1 MQGSHFC
8 DCLNWKGVCIYQ
20 ELHDNG
26 NKAKEQ
32 RKTYTCKVCEK
43 VLYPDDVLLIKFE
56 APHKL
61 VIDLARPGSFIF
73 IRSEENV
80 YFDVPISILESDIE
94 TNIISIMI
102 EIRGIKTKQLL
113 NIGSFIF
120 IRSEENVY
128 FDVPISILESDIETN
143 IISIMIEIR
152 GIKTKQL
159 LNIESGGNITI
170 RGPYW
175 NGVFGLKN
183 IRKQKNNEALVIA
196 RGIGMAPMMPVISR
210 LVENGNTVTLILDKQ
225 PFNDIYVSEWL
236 DKLNIVPQEM
246 NLIEKGEL
254 SPEGKVAIKSI
265 VKYNNIS
272 LIHIA
277 GADILTYS
285 VIDFLDSLD
294 RKDIDLSCCNNFKMC
309 CGEGVCGSCTAIHI
323 AGADILTY
331 SVIDF
336 LDSLDRKDIDL
347 SCCNN
352 FKMCCGEGVCGS
364 CTARFSGHRVKR
376 FCKVQASPRGI
387 FEGKRFCK
395 VQASPRGIFE
405 GRRLI

>member
-1 MQGSHFC
+1 MFKETIDCIDAGTEFCPCHLAESGECILCSQLQGNHFC

-20 ELHDNG
+20 EFHDNG
-26 NKAKEQ
+26 NKVKEQ
-32 RKTYTCKVCEK
+32 RKTYTCKVCDK
-43 VLYPDDVLLIKFE
+43 VLYPDDVLLVKFE

-73 IRSEENV
+73 VRSEENV
-80 YFDVPISILESDIE
+80 YFDVPISILDS
-94 TNIISIMI
+94 N
-102 EIRGIKTKQLL
+102 
-113 NIGSFIF
+113 
-120 IRSEENVY
+120 
-128 FDVPISILESDIETN
+128 IETN

-183 IRKQKNNEALVIA
+183 IGKQKNNDILVLA
-196 RGIGMAPMMPVISR
+196 RGIGMAPMIPVLQR
-210 LVENGNTVTLILDKQ
+210 LIENGNTVTLILDKQ
-225 PFNDIYVSEWL
+225 PFKDIYVTEWL
-236 DKLNIVPQEM
+236 DKLNIIPQEM

-265 VKYNNIS
+265 IKYNKIS

-285 VIDFLDSLD
+285 VIEYLDSLE
-294 RKDIDLSCCNNFKMC
+294 RQ
-309 CGEGVCGSCTAIHI
+309 
-323 AGADILTY
+323 
-331 SVIDF
+331 
-336 LDSLDRKDIDL
+336 DIDL

-387 FEGKRFCK
+387 FEG
-395 VQASPRGIFE
+395 
-405 GRRLI
+405 RRLI

>member
-1 MQGSHFC
+1 MFKDTIDCIDAGTEFCPCHLAESGECILCSQLQGSHFC

-20 ELHDNG
+20 EFYDNG

-32 RKTYTCKVCEK
+32 RKVYKCKVSEK
-43 VLYPDDVLLIKFE
+43 VLYPDDVLLVKFE

-73 IRSEENV
+73 VRSEENV
-80 YFDVPISILESDIE
+80 YFDVPISILD
-94 TNIISIMI
+94 
-102 EIRGIKTKQLL
+102 
-113 NIGSFIF
+113 
-120 IRSEENVY
+120 
-128 FDVPISILESDIETN
+128 SDIETN

-159 LNIESGGNITI
+159 LNIEAGGNITI

-183 IRKQKNNEALVIA
+183 IRKQKNNDTIVIA
-196 RGIGMAPMMPVISR
+196 RGIGMAPMIPVIKR
-210 LVENGNTVTLILDKQ
+210 LIENDNTVTLIVDKQ
-225 PFNDIYVSEWL
+225 PFKDIYVTEWL
-236 DKLNIVPQEM
+236 DKFNIVPQEM

-254 SPEGKVAIKSI
+254 SPEGKVAIKSLI
-265 VKYNNIS
+265 KYNNIS

-285 VIDFLDSLD
+285 VIDFLDSLE
-294 RKDIDLSCCNNFKMC
+294 R
-309 CGEGVCGSCTAIHI
+309 E
-323 AGADILTY
+323 
-331 SVIDF
+331 
-336 LDSLDRKDIDL
+336 DIDL

-387 FEGKRFCK
+387 FEG
-395 VQASPRGIFE
+395 
-405 GRRLI
+405 RRLI

>member
-1 MQGSHFC
+1 MFKETIDCIDAGSEFCPCHLAESGECILCSQLQGNHFC

-20 ELHDNG
+20 EFHDNG

-32 RKTYTCKVCEK
+32 RKTYTCKVSEK
-43 VLYPDDVLLIKFE
+43 ILYPDDILLIKFE

-73 IRSEENV
+73 VRSEENV

-102 EIRGIKTKQLL
+102 EVRGIKTKQLL
-113 NIGSFIF
+113 NI
-120 IRSEENVY
+120 
-128 FDVPISILESDIETN
+128 
-143 IISIMIEIR
+143 
-152 GIKTKQL
+152 KA
-159 LNIESGGNITI
+159 GGNITI

-183 IRKQKNNEALVIA
+183 IGKQKNNETLVIA
-196 RGIGMAPMMPVISR
+196 RGIGMAPMMPVIEK
-210 LVENGNTVTLILDKQ
+210 LIENGNSVTLLLDKQ
-225 PFNDIYVSEWL
+225 PFKDIYVSEWL

-246 NLIEKGEL
+246 NLIEKGQL

-285 VIDFLDSLD
+285 VIDFLDSLE
-294 RKDIDLSCCNNFKMC
+294 RQ
-309 CGEGVCGSCTAIHI
+309 
-323 AGADILTY
+323 
-331 SVIDF
+331 
-336 LDSLDRKDIDL
+336 DIDL

-387 FEGKRFCK
+387 FEG
-395 VQASPRGIFE
+395 
-405 GRRLI
+405 RRLI

>member
-43 VLYPDDVLLIKFE
+43 ILYPDDVLLIKFE

-94 TNIISIMI
+94 
-102 EIRGIKTKQLL
+102 K
-113 NIGSFIF
+113 
-120 IRSEENVY
+120 
-128 FDVPISILESDIETN
+128 D

-196 RGIGMAPMMPVISR
+196 RGIGMAPMMPVIER

-225 PFNDIYVSEWL
+225 PFKEIYVSEWL

-309 CGEGVCGSCTAIHI
+309 CGEGVCGSCTA
-323 AGADILTY
+323 
-331 SVIDF
+331 
-336 LDSLDRKDIDL
+336 
-347 SCCNN
+347 
-352 FKMCCGEGVCGS
+352 
-364 CTARFSGHRVKR
+364 RFSGHRVKR

-387 FEGKRFCK
+387 FEG
-395 VQASPRGIFE
+395 
-405 GRRLI
+405 RRLI

>member
-1 MQGSHFC
+1 MFKETIDCIDAGTEFCPCHLAESGECILCSQLQGSHFC

-20 ELHDNG
+20 EFHDNG

-32 RKTYTCKVCEK
+32 RKVYKCKVSEK
-43 VLYPDDVLLIKFE
+43 VLYPDDVLLVKFE

-73 IRSEENV
+73 VRSEENV
-80 YFDVPISILESDIE
+80 YFDVPISILD
-94 TNIISIMI
+94 
-102 EIRGIKTKQLL
+102 
-113 NIGSFIF
+113 
-120 IRSEENVY
+120 
-128 FDVPISILESDIETN
+128 SDIETN

-159 LNIESGGNITI
+159 LNIEAGGNITI

-183 IRKQKNNEALVIA
+183 IRKQKNNDTIVIA
-196 RGIGMAPMMPVISR
+196 RGIGMAPMIPVIKR
-210 LVENGNTVTLILDKQ
+210 LIENDNTVTLIVDKQ
-225 PFNDIYVSEWL
+225 PFKDIYVTEWL
-236 DKLNIVPQEM
+236 DKFNIVPQEM

-254 SPEGKVAIKSI
+254 SPEGKVAIKSLI
-265 VKYNNIS
+265 KYNNIS

-285 VIDFLDSLD
+285 VIDFLDSLE
-294 RKDIDLSCCNNFKMC
+294 R
-309 CGEGVCGSCTAIHI
+309 E
-323 AGADILTY
+323 
-331 SVIDF
+331 
-336 LDSLDRKDIDL
+336 DIDL

-376 FCKVQASPRGI
+376 FCKVQASPR
-387 FEGKRFCK
+387 
-395 VQASPRGIFE
+395 AIFE

>member
-1 MQGSHFC
+1 MFKETIDCIDAGSEFCPCHLAESGECILCSQLQGNHFC

-20 ELHDNG
+20 EFHDNG
-26 NKAKEQ
+26 KKAKEQ
-32 RKTYTCKVCEK
+32 RKTYTCKVSEK
-43 VLYPDDVLLIKFE
+43 ILYPDDILLIKFE

-73 IRSEENV
+73 VRSEENV

-102 EIRGIKTKQLL
+102 EVRGIKTKQLL
-113 NIGSFIF
+113 NI
-120 IRSEENVY
+120 
-128 FDVPISILESDIETN
+128 
-143 IISIMIEIR
+143 
-152 GIKTKQL
+152 KA
-159 LNIESGGNITI
+159 GGNITI

-183 IRKQKNNEALVIA
+183 IGKQKNNETLVIA
-196 RGIGMAPMMPVISR
+196 RGIGMAPMMPVIEK
-210 LVENGNTVTLILDKQ
+210 LIENGNYVTLLLDKQ
-225 PFNDIYVSEWL
+225 PFKDIYVSEWL

-246 NLIEKGEL
+246 NLIEKGQL

-285 VIDFLDSLD
+285 IIDFLDSLE
-294 RKDIDLSCCNNFKMC
+294 RQ
-309 CGEGVCGSCTAIHI
+309 
-323 AGADILTY
+323 
-331 SVIDF
+331 
-336 LDSLDRKDIDL
+336 DIDL

-387 FEGKRFCK
+387 FEG
-395 VQASPRGIFE
+395 
-405 GRRLI
+405 RRLI

>member
-1 MQGSHFC
+1 MFKETIDCIDAGSEFCPCHLAESGECILCSQLQGSHFC

-20 ELHDNG
+20 EFHDNG

-32 RKTYTCKVCEK
+32 RKTYTCKVSEK
-43 VLYPDDVLLIKFE
+43 ILYPDDILLIKFE

-73 IRSEENV
+73 VRSEENV

-102 EIRGIKTKQLL
+102 EVRGIKTKQLL
-113 NIGSFIF
+113 NI
-120 IRSEENVY
+120 
-128 FDVPISILESDIETN
+128 
-143 IISIMIEIR
+143 
-152 GIKTKQL
+152 KA
-159 LNIESGGNITI
+159 GGNITI

-183 IRKQKNNEALVIA
+183 IGKQKNNETLVIA
-196 RGIGMAPMMPVISR
+196 RGIGMAPMMPVIEK
-210 LVENGNTVTLILDKQ
+210 LIENGNSVTLLLDKQ
-225 PFNDIYVSEWL
+225 PFKDIYVSEWL

-246 NLIEKGEL
+246 NLIEKGQL

-285 VIDFLDSLD
+285 IIDFLDSLE
-294 RKDIDLSCCNNFKMC
+294 RQ
-309 CGEGVCGSCTAIHI
+309 
-323 AGADILTY
+323 
-331 SVIDF
+331 
-336 LDSLDRKDIDL
+336 DIDL

-387 FEGKRFCK
+387 FEG
-395 VQASPRGIFE
+395 
-405 GRRLI
+405 RRLI

>member
-1 MQGSHFC
+1 MFKETIDCIDAGTEFCPCHLAESGECILCSQLQGSHFC

-20 ELHDNG
+20 EFHDNG

-32 RKTYTCKVCEK
+32 RKVYKCKVCEK
-43 VLYPDDVLLIKFE
+43 VLYPDDILLVKFE

-73 IRSEENV
+73 VRSEENV
-80 YFDVPISILESDIE
+80 YFDVPISILD
-94 TNIISIMI
+94 
-102 EIRGIKTKQLL
+102 
-113 NIGSFIF
+113 
-120 IRSEENVY
+120 
-128 FDVPISILESDIETN
+128 SDIETN

-159 LNIESGGNITI
+159 LNIETGGSITI

-183 IRKQKNNEALVIA
+183 IRKQKNNDTIVIA
-196 RGIGMAPMMPVISR
+196 RGIGMAPMMPVIKR
-210 LVENGNTVTLILDKQ
+210 LIENDNTVTLIVDKQ
-225 PFNDIYVSEWL
+225 PFKDIYVTEWL
-236 DKLNIVPQEM
+236 DKFNIVPQEM

-254 SPEGKVAIKSI
+254 SPEGKVAIKSLI
-265 VKYNNIS
+265 KYNNIS

-285 VIDFLDSLD
+285 VIDFLDSLE
-294 RKDIDLSCCNNFKMC
+294 RQ
-309 CGEGVCGSCTAIHI
+309 
-323 AGADILTY
+323 
-331 SVIDF
+331 
-336 LDSLDRKDIDL
+336 DIDL

-387 FEGKRFCK
+387 FEG
-395 VQASPRGIFE
+395 
-405 GRRLI
+405 RRLI

>member
-1 MQGSHFC
+1 MFKETIDCIDAGTEFCPCHLAESGECILCSQLQGSHFC

-43 VLYPDDVLLIKFE
+43 ILYPDDVLLIKFE

-94 TNIISIMI
+94 
-102 EIRGIKTKQLL
+102 K
-113 NIGSFIF
+113 
-120 IRSEENVY
+120 
-128 FDVPISILESDIETN
+128 D

-196 RGIGMAPMMPVISR
+196 RGIGMAPMMPVIDR
-210 LVENGNTVTLILDKQ
+210 LVENGNTVTL
-225 PFNDIYVSEWL
+225 YVSEWL

-294 RKDIDLSCCNNFKMC
+294 RQ
-309 CGEGVCGSCTAIHI
+309 
-323 AGADILTY
+323 
-331 SVIDF
+331 
-336 LDSLDRKDIDL
+336 DIDL

-364 CTARFSGHRVKR
+364 CTARFAGHRVKR

-387 FEGKRFCK
+387 FEG
-395 VQASPRGIFE
+395 
-405 GRRLI
+405 RRLI

>member
-113 NIGSFIF
+113 NI
-120 IRSEENVY
+120 E
-128 FDVPISILESDIETN
+128 D
-143 IISIMIEIR
+143 
-152 GIKTKQL
+152 
-159 LNIESGGNITI
+159 GGNITI

-236 DKLNIVPQEM
+236 DKLNIVAQEM

-309 CGEGVCGSCTAIHI
+309 CGEGVCGSCTA
-323 AGADILTY
+323 
-331 SVIDF
+331 
-336 LDSLDRKDIDL
+336 
-347 SCCNN
+347 
-352 FKMCCGEGVCGS
+352 
-364 CTARFSGHRVKR
+364 RFSGHRVKR

-387 FEGKRFCK
+387 FEG
-395 VQASPRGIFE
+395 
-405 GRRLI
+405 RRLI

>member
-1 MQGSHFC
+1 MFKETIDCIDAGTEFCPCHLAEKGECILCSQLQGSHFC

-32 RKTYTCKVCEK
+32 RKTYTCKVYEK
-43 VLYPDDVLLIKFE
+43 ILYPDDVLLIKFE

-61 VIDLARPGSFIF
+61 AIDLARP
-73 IRSEENV
+73 
-80 YFDVPISILESDIE
+80 
-94 TNIISIMI
+94 
-102 EIRGIKTKQLL
+102 
-113 NIGSFIF
+113 GSFIF

-196 RGIGMAPMMPVISR
+196 RGIGMAPMMPVINR
-210 LVENGNTVTLILDKQ
+210 LVENGNTVTLLLDKQ
-225 PFNDIYVSEWL
+225 PFKEIYVSEWL

-309 CGEGVCGSCTAIHI
+309 CGEGI
-323 AGADILTY
+323 
-331 SVIDF
+331 
-336 LDSLDRKDIDL
+336 
-347 SCCNN
+347 
-352 FKMCCGEGVCGS
+352 CGS

-387 FEGKRFCK
+387 FEG
-395 VQASPRGIFE
+395 
-405 GRRLI
+405 RRLI